1 VSDPDARGAAEAPP
15 TAQARANGVPVAS
28 TSHVAPSVVSFGLH
42 QPRILGRA
50 APLQLLDR
58 WSTAGNGW
66 KPSRLDQPGADGQPG
81 SAGRPSAAHG
91 LCRAISIATAQ
102 GGTRPFPRGH
112 PGGQACSARSVDQC
126 RLAGLAG
133 SHEGVVVFHGDTFMV
148 FLPLLT
154 ILLIVVGE
162 RVYRLG
168 HELAPQAARLHPTG
182 ERQANLEWF
191 FLDLASCRCQV
202 SPTQPARYQ
211 DNWLPGSPY
220 TPCLLLKQPLWRNP
234 RDGALLQAEGKA
246 VELVPQ
252 PSLPGLSR

>member
-1 VSDPDARGAAEAPP
+1 
-15 TAQARANGVPVAS
+15 
-28 TSHVAPSVVSFGLH
+28 
-42 QPRILGRA
+42 
-50 APLQLLDR
+50 
-58 WSTAGNGW
+58 
-66 KPSRLDQPGADGQPG
+66 
-81 SAGRPSAAHG
+81 
-91 LCRAISIATAQ
+91 
-102 GGTRPFPRGH
+102 
-112 PGGQACSARSVDQC
+112 
-126 RLAGLAG
+126 
-133 SHEGVVVFHGDTFMV
+133 MV

-162 RVYRLG
+162 RAYRLG
-168 HELAPQAARLHPTG
+168 
-182 ERQANLEWF
+182 
-191 FLDLASCRCQV
+191 LDLASCRCQV